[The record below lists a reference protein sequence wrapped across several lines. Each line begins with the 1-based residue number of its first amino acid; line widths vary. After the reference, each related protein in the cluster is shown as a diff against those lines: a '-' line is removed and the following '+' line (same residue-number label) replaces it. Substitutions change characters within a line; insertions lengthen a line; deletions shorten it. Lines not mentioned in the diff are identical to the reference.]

1 MPYFRR
7 VNKQSMGFLLGSG
20 DFLGFLGTAGFDFD
34 CVAFVVESDYFY
46 RVVFEL
52 AVGVE
57 RAVEYVHYV
66 SHDFEV

>member
-1 MPYFRR
+1 
-7 VNKQSMGFLLGSG
+7 MGFLLGSG
-20 DFLGFLGTAGFDFD
+20 DFLGFLDTAGFDFD

-66 SHDFEV
+66 GHDFEV

>member
-1 MPYFRR
+1 
-7 VNKQSMGFLLGSG
+7 MGFLLGSG

-57 RAVEYVHYV
+57 SCRIC
-66 SHDFEV
+66 SLRGS